1 MRCIKFIMT
10 NWLPF
15 LFVAVVAVM
24 VMMVYEIGNCG
35 KFHHDH
41 INVWG
46 WGWMS
51 LPHELIILSVSGERN
66 ILTVSKF
73 DKLIIFWGLH
83 KMRIT
88 FVDR

>member
-1 MRCIKFIMT
+1 
-10 NWLPF
+10 
-15 LFVAVVAVM
+15 M
-24 VMMVYEIGNCG
+24 VMIGNCG

-41 INVWG
+41 INGWR

-73 DKLIIFWGLH
+73 DKLIIFYLVASQKEDH
-83 KMRIT
+83 VCRPMRRMDGIEWKGNT
-88 FVDR
+88 Y